1 MISRMKKAALLI
13 LVAALALPLSAE
25 TWKNVSLMDGSCAAK
40 KEKIANPDAHARSCA
55 VKCAQSGYGAVV
67 KGKFVK
73 FDAKGSELA
82 KDALEKSEKKDHL
95 RATVVGE
102 LKDGV
107 IQVSS
112 LTLD

>member
-1 MISRMKKAALLI
+1 MISRMKKAALVVLI
-13 LVAALALPLSAE
+13 AALALPLSAE
-25 TWKNVSLMDGSCAAK
+25 TWKNVSLMDGGCAGK
-40 KEKIANPDAHARSCA
+40 KEKLAKPDAHTRSCA
-55 VKCAQSGYGAVV
+55 VKCAESGYGAVV

-82 KDALEKSEKKDHL
+82 KEALAKSEKKDHL
-95 RATVVGE
+95 RATVTGE

-107 IQVSS
+107 IQVTS